1 MTDRERE
8 LYQLAINIGFYMTSV
23 AQQRYYSTP
32 ESCVSYI
39 NSTVL
44 QWKNEATAFSEWRD
58 ACWLIINPIIDGLQ
72 PSDPVPSV
80 DEIVAQLPVIV
91 WPV

>member
-1 MTDRERE
+1 MTERE
-8 LYQLAINIGFYMTSV
+8 KQLYQLALDIGFYMTSV
-23 AQQRYYSTP
+23 AQQRGYSTT

-44 QWKNEATAFSEWRD
+44 QWKNEATVYSEWRD
-58 ACWLIINPIIDGLQ
+58 ACWLIIMPIIDGLQ
-72 PSDPVPSV
+72 PSDPVPTI

-91 WPV
+91 WP

>member
-1 MTDRERE
+1 MTDREKE
-8 LYQLAINIGFYMTSV
+8 LYQLALNIGFYMTSV
-23 AQQRYYSTP
+23 AQQRYYNTP

-58 ACWLIINPIIDGLQ
+58 ACWLIINTIIDGLQ
-72 PSDPVPSV
+72 PTDPVPTV